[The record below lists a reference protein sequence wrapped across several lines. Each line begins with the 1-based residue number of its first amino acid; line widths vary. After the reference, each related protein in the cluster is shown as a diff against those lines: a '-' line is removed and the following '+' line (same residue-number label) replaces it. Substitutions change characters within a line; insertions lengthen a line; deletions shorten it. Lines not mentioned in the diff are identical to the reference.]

1 MRDLQGFA
9 ETRRTLLTI
18 KPNNKNNWI
27 GFAMAQ
33 HLCTNYNTALKVIDT
48 YDKTQE
54 PSSEPNY
61 EDSEVLLYR
70 NQIIMESGNLE
81 KALTHLEE
89 IEPLVVDKFHWR
101 QTKATLLCRSEQY
114 EQAKEEFLTMLKM
127 NTENFEYHLGL
138 QNAVLETS
146 DYFELTG
153 CDLPS
158 SVIDL
163 TESQCSTLQALYQ
176 ELAEQYPRS
185 SAIKRI
191 PLNFL
196 TGDTFRAV
204 LDKYVSRQLVK
215 GIPCLA
221 SDLKQLY
228 ANKTTGKISPEELA
242 NDDNVKI
249 MGDLFSSYVVS
260 LKSTSKFPGA
270 SAESVAEGPTVVMW
284 AMFLVAQ
291 HHYHFGQYEKAL
303 ELTKE
308 CIAHTPTAID
318 VLQFQ
323 AKIYKQLGDTRAA
336 AAMMETGRKLD
347 LADRFTNNK
356 ACKYFLRSDQL
367 EKAESTVGL
376 FTRHEGDQ
384 DVTASLFEMQ
394 CMWYELECG
403 ASHYRLKD
411 YGNALKKFMAVEKH
425 FIDFQEDQFDFHTYC
440 IRKMTLRAY
449 LQMLRMEDK
458 LWSHKFYNA
467 AAKAAVQCYLD
478 VFDRPK
484 ELVAGVEAADYEKMD
499 PAEKKKAKAK
509 VQNWI
514 F

>member
-1 MRDLQGFA
+1 MAEAKPNQLPQRESGLFRSIVKFYETKQYKKGLKTADTILKKIPEHGETLAMKGLTLNCMGKKEEAYEFARRGLRQDMRSHVCWHVFGLLYRSDRDYPEAIKCYRNALRIDPENMQILRDLSLLQVQMRDLQGFA

-191 PLNFL
+191 PL
-196 TGDTFRAV
+196 
-204 LDKYVSRQLVK
+204 
-215 GIPCLA
+215 
-221 SDLKQLY
+221 
-228 ANKTTGKISPEELA
+228 
-242 NDDNVKI
+242 
-249 MGDLFSSYVVS
+249 
-260 LKSTSKFPGA
+260 
-270 SAESVAEGPTVVMW
+270 
-284 AMFLVAQ
+284 
-291 HHYHFGQYEKAL
+291 
-303 ELTKE
+303 
-308 CIAHTPTAID
+308 
-318 VLQFQ
+318 
-323 AKIYKQLGDTRAA
+323 
-336 AAMMETGRKLD
+336 
-347 LADRFTNNK
+347 
-356 ACKYFLRSDQL
+356 
-367 EKAESTVGL
+367 
-376 FTRHEGDQ
+376 
-384 DVTASLFEMQ
+384 
-394 CMWYELECG
+394 
-403 ASHYRLKD
+403 
-411 YGNALKKFMAVEKH
+411 
-425 FIDFQEDQFDFHTYC
+425 
-440 IRKMTLRAY
+440 
-449 LQMLRMEDK
+449 
-458 LWSHKFYNA
+458 
-467 AAKAAVQCYLD
+467 
-478 VFDRPK
+478 
-484 ELVAGVEAADYEKMD
+484 
-499 PAEKKKAKAK
+499 
-509 VQNWI
+509 I